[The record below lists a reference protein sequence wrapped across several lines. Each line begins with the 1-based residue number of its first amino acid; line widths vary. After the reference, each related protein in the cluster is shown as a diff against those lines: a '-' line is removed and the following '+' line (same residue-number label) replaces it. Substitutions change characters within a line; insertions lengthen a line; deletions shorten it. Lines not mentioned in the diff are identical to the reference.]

1 MSGGQTRGIQNE
13 RERAAA
19 GLRGPFGHRLRSH
32 SGPAN
37 ICRIFLGVSALSPRP
52 AAGNTTSS
60 SHLPNAPERPLLP
73 APSGQSRRVERCVL
87 SRSCY
92 ATTAA
97 AENRGMLSAGT
108 RCHRVLRVGDDGARE
123 GEGFAH
129 KRACTAPT
137 ERYPMKPD
145 TAGATRPRGARV
157 SRRGRPVRLTT

>member
-1 MSGGQTRGIQNE
+1 MSGGQIRGIQNE

-19 GLRGPFGHRLRSH
+19 GLRDALCHRLRSH
-32 SGPAN
+32 SRPTK

-52 AAGNTTSS
+52 AAGNSS
-60 SHLPNAPERPLLP
+60 SHLPPNTPERPLLP

-97 AENRGMLSAGT
+97 AKSRGMLSAGT

-137 ERYPMKPD
+137 EGYPMKSD
-145 TAGATRPRGARV
+145 RAGATRPRGARV